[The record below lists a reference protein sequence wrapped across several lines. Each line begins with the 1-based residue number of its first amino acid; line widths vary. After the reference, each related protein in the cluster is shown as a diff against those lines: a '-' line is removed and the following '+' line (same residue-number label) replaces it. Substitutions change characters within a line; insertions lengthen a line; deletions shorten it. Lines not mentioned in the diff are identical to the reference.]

1 MVEAVQEVKDILSGR
16 PGGVNRFL
24 RRWGKLVIDYA
35 TAIIPDRSAPFEKMV
50 EDIFVDAV
58 SQCRAAARVSGE
70 EEVQAF
76 VVESALR
83 TVRSRYREQLDA
95 KANPALATTTL
106 TFQEVISRSKETE
119 ETLHEGISSGRIR
132 AVRADDQMRV
142 DAEDIPEL
150 QGRKAALAYFVSAA
164 ERELLCLHFRLKY
177 TADEIAKW
185 SDRSAASLESLIH
198 TASNHL
204 SQRIEAKQSKG
215 PEPQD
220 AEMRRYI
227 EGRLSSTD
235 TAKFEQK
242 VLKDKIAQERIDQ
255 LRSETEHIRDL
266 FKTSPYDLSHTAI
279 HVRERNPHCTLVIP
293 PSVAIWVQVAA
304 LVAIILVLH
313 NVGAYIAPPSVE
325 VTSVTGEV
333 VIDGSHSLAS
343 LHEDKLV
350 VGQRIETKL
359 GAQALIVLDD
369 ANSIRLA
376 EETSIKLR
384 EPRKKVRQV
393 IDVTA
398 GEIWGKFVSSGHAF
412 AIGFEP
418 SEDKRFEITGDQG
431 AEFDLAVGE
440 MAQHVLP
447 DNLPE
452 STDASSATAVLR
464 VFRGVVL
471 TGQVGN
477 TNEKF
482 QPVGRD
488 LWVVYFDDGQS
499 FSGRRGDEDFRTL
512 RFEGGNRYK
521 DRLHWLNTKSYPL
534 RSQNSLLELDRKLRD
549 LADKLEEFRSTDV
562 IREGGREISVFR
574 EQIKKAISDAE
585 ARIAYGKGK
594 AAEPV
599 VGSLSDE
606 ALVAAR

>member
-1 MVEAVQEVKDILSGR
+1 MISAFRSHLGSGGGLSGDHS
-16 PGGVNRFL
+16 G
-24 RRWGKLVIDYA
+24 
-35 TAIIPDRSAPFEKMV
+35 
-50 EDIFVDAV
+50 
-58 SQCRAAARVSGE
+58 AA
-70 EEVQAF
+70 Q
-76 VVESALR
+76 
-83 TVRSRYREQLDA
+83 
-95 KANPALATTTL
+95 
-106 TFQEVISRSKETE
+106 
-119 ETLHEGISSGRIR
+119 
-132 AVRADDQMRV
+132 
-142 DAEDIPEL
+142 
-150 QGRKAALAYFVSAA
+150 
-164 ERELLCLHFRLKY
+164 
-177 TADEIAKW
+177 
-185 SDRSAASLESLIH
+185 
-198 TASNHL
+198 
-204 SQRIEAKQSKG
+204 
-215 PEPQD
+215 
-220 AEMRRYI
+220 
-227 EGRLSSTD
+227 
-235 TAKFEQK
+235 
-242 VLKDKIAQERIDQ
+242 
-255 LRSETEHIRDL
+255 
-266 FKTSPYDLSHTAI
+266 
-279 HVRERNPHCTLVIP
+279 
-293 PSVAIWVQVAA
+293 
-304 LVAIILVLH
+304 
-313 NVGAYIAPPSVE
+313 VGAYIAPPSVE

-499 FSGRRGDEDFRTL
+499 FSGRRGDEDFRHFAL
-512 RFEGGNRYK
+512 RR
-521 DRLHWLNTKSYPL
+521 RQPL
-534 RSQNSLLELDRKLRD
+534 QRP
-549 LADKLEEFRSTDV
+549 A
-562 IREGGREISVFR
+562 
-574 EQIKKAISDAE
+574 
-585 ARIAYGKGK
+585 
-594 AAEPV
+594 
-599 VGSLSDE
+599 
-606 ALVAAR
+606 ALVEYKKLPTTQPEQPA